1 MQTICIIDI
10 INTRKIINIKT
21 IIYTT
26 KLKREV
32 ELMAEMT
39 EAAREAR
46 NAYRRKWYSRNRD
59 KQREYNKT
67 YWEKKAA
74 AQATQEE
81 KTETESE

>member
-1 MQTICIIDI
+1 
-10 INTRKIINIKT
+10 
-21 IIYTT
+21 
-26 KLKREV
+26 
-32 ELMAEMT
+32 MAEMT

-74 AQATQEE
+74 AQAAQEE
-81 KTETESE
+81 KTETELE

>member
-1 MQTICIIDI
+1 
-10 INTRKIINIKT
+10 
-21 IIYTT
+21 
-26 KLKREV
+26 
-32 ELMAEMT
+32 MAEMT